1 MKKLQESY
9 FFSQIF
15 IDQIKRLPRA
25 SVQHNWFSPC
35 CSVPQYAEIIS
46 GREDFQSSPFG
57 CTSVQALK
65 GTCFIC
71 LAFPPLKQR
80 AIFMRPSSAGLAPI
94 SGNQFQSAFIS
105 VELLAAT
112 CCAVSSVPPWW
123 ILVVALLTCV
133 LRGWL
138 FVFVI
143 ECNLGF
149 FIQHQRSYKTE

>member
-1 MKKLQESY
+1 MKKLQESC

-112 CCAVSSVPPWW
+112 CCAVSS
-123 ILVVALLTCV
+123 C
-133 LRGWL
+133 LRGGFWL
-138 FVFVI
+138 WL
-143 ECNLGF
+143 C
-149 FIQHQRSYKTE
+149 

>member
-1 MKKLQESY
+1 MKKLQESC

-65 GTCFIC
+65 GDLLYLPCFP
-71 LAFPPLKQR
+71 AVETAGYFHASVFRRTGTHQR
-80 AIFMRPSSAGLAPI
+80 QSVPI
-94 SGNQFQSAFIS
+94 S
-105 VELLAAT
+105 VY
-112 CCAVSSVPPWW
+112 
-123 ILVVALLTCV
+123 
-133 LRGWL
+133 
-138 FVFVI
+138 
-143 ECNLGF
+143 
-149 FIQHQRSYKTE
+149 QR